1 MAAPLVRIGRIALVA
16 AATTQC
22 SLFDDSPRSDLV
34 GCLPEYTAVAETSR
48 EQLVA
53 NDVPD
58 ASLVLRVDGEV
69 VCRLFFGA
77 HTDTTKVFTVSAAKW
92 LTAATLMTVVDQGLL
107 GVSTKVSEVYPEAP
121 ALTASITL
129 SQLLS
134 HTSGLLWFSR
144 CMGSSQFT
152 LQECAEIILESDVHF
167 DAGTGFFYAGPPFTV
182 AGGMAERV
190 TGKTWAQVFQAN
202 IAGPLGLTRTSYGT
216 SANPALSE
224 GFVVS
229 TADEYAKFCQ
239 MLLDGGTFNG
249 RQVLSEGSVDQMR
262 TNRTSGIQR
271 VNSPRGEMDYGLGAW
286 LEQVDAAG
294 LGVVVSS
301 PGAGGFFPLV
311 DYDRRMVLVFAAAHE
326 RAWDAIPGIVTAVR
340 SAVDATR

>member
-1 MAAPLVRIGRIALVA
+1 MAVPLVRIGRIALVA

-22 SLFDDSPRSDLV
+22 SLFDDAPRTEHV
-34 GCLPEYTAVAETSR
+34 GCLPAYTTVAETAR
-48 EQLVA
+48 EQLDA

-58 ASLVLRVDGEV
+58 ASLVLRVDGQV
-69 VCRLFFGA
+69 VCRLFFGS
-77 HTDTTKVFTVSAAKW
+77 HSDTTKVFTVSAAKW

-144 CMGSSQFT
+144 CMGRSQFT

-167 DAGTGFFYAGPPFTV
+167 DAGTGFFYSGPPFTV
-182 AGGMAERV
+182 AGGMAERA
-190 TGKTWAQVFQAN
+190 TGKTWAQLFQAN
-202 IAGPLGLTRTSYGT
+202 IAVPLGFTRTSYGT

-229 TADEYAKFCQ
+229 TAEEYARFCQ

-249 RQVLSEGSVDQMR
+249 TQVLSEGSVDQMR
-262 TNRTSGIQR
+262 TNWTSGIPR
-271 VNSPRGEMDYGLGAW
+271 VNSPRGDMDYGLGAW

-311 DYDRRMVLVFAAAHE
+311 DYERRMVLVFAAAHE
-326 RAWDAIPGIVTAVR
+326 RAWDAIPGIVAAVR
-340 SAVDATR
+340 SAVDAAR